1 MLSTGILI
9 GLTLAFDAHAS
20 ATRATQRRQP
30 NAVHRMDENIFEQRA
45 PFCTTQNI
53 STMNVSACDCRP
65 WGQGC
70 STSCVNESCDIPSV
84 NKSVNS
90 CTEGCTDREGGCQGC
105 GLWFTEVCRCIKSR
119 KCTAT
124 GTIKPDASPVWLL
137 MEPTSADQDTLI
149 STNELL
155 PGIVETS
162 RHNSAQ
168 HDLGWVFAQKH
179 YDSSSQALAI
189 NPYRVRTQEQVH
201 IHVCKK
207 RNATTVDMLS
217 KAKIPSSGHLT
228 KMPQDS
234 NLYCLA
240 LGNGAPLTS
249 FATTLGA
256 FFDERPQDCWAR
268 IGAGIIRDDNNNTWG
283 CATNNTKGP
292 LEYFC

>member
-1 MLSTGILI
+1 MMLSTGILI

-53 STMNVSACDCRP
+53 STMNV
-65 WGQGC
+65 
-70 STSCVNESCDIPSV
+70 N
-84 NKSVNS
+84 
-90 CTEGCTDREGGCQGC
+90 REGGCQGC